1 MISEEKHMSCCTT
14 LPDMPA
20 RRLLIIACTATK
32 RPDVPLLPAYL
43 RYLGTSFRI
52 LRRWIADHPNAAAR
66 LDVAILSAEFGL
78 IPAIQPIPDYD
89 RRMTPERA
97 EALRGQVCA
106 ALQQIGLVR
115 GYAEVFI
122 SAGAVYRLAL
132 ADALPLFGATP
143 VLTAPAGA
151 GIGRQLAALK
161 QWLSTASG

>member
-1 MISEEKHMSCCTT
+1 MPSYV
-14 LPDMPA
+14 LPPGTPL

-32 RPDVPLLPAYL
+32 RPDVPLLPAYH

-52 LRRWIADHPNAAAR
+52 MRRWIDDHPGAATL
-66 LDVAILSAEFGL
+66 LDVVILSAEFGL

-89 RRMTPERA
+89 RRMTIERA
-97 EALRGQVCA
+97 EALRGPVCA
-106 ALQQIGLVR
+106 ALQQHCAVR

-132 ADALPLFGATP
+132 ADALLLFGTTP

-161 QWLSTASG
+161 QWLATTSG

>member
-1 MISEEKHMSCCTT
+1 MPSCE
-14 LPDMPA
+14 LPPGTPL

-52 LRRWIADHPNAAAR
+52 LRRWIDDHPDAAAR

-78 IPAIQPIPDYD
+78 IPAIQPIPTYD
-89 RRMTPERA
+89 RRITTERA

-106 ALQQIGLVR
+106 ALQQLCAVR
-115 GYAEVFI
+115 GYTEVFI

-132 ADALPLFGATP
+132 ADALPHFGTTP
-143 VLTAPAGA
+143 VLTAPTGA

-161 QWLSTASG
+161 QWLATTSEPG